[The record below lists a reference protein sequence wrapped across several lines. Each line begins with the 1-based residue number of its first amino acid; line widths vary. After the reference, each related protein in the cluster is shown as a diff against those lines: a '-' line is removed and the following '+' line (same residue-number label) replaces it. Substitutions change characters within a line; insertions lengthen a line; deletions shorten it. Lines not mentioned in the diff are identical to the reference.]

1 LPDLKRLRARDR
13 KIVVIAYGSREGGE
27 AVFIARTYS
36 DDVTLLTLGQ
46 PLELNREQQAK
57 LDQHRIKVVEDP
69 VGALE
74 IEDDRIAAI
83 HFGGQSIASTCSI
96 GRSASNTGQISPSGP
111 STIPTAA

>member
-1 LPDLKRLRARDR
+1 
-13 KIVVIAYGSREGGE
+13 VVIAYGSREGGE

-83 HFGGQSIASTCSI
+83 HFGGREH
-96 GRSASNTGQISPSGP
+96 RSDVLYSALGQHMSAQLNP
-111 STIPTAA
+111 